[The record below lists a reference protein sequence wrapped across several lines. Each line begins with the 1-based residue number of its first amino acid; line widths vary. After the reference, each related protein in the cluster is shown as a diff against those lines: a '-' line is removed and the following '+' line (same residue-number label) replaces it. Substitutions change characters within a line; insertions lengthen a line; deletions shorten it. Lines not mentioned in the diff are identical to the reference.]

1 MTSGDL
7 TLPNKTRRRKTL
19 AVAILAILAFVEV
32 LMVTRAPGPGL
43 DPDSASYMGAAESF
57 AHGQGLR
64 IPTADWFTPQPSAP
78 LAHFPPG
85 FPIALSIG
93 VAAGAPAPQVAR
105 VVNAIAFAVTVGVL
119 AYLVGSSA
127 GMLGAIAIGI
137 AMLVARPIV
146 FVHLSVLSEPLFLA
160 LLSLALLAMV
170 KRAHPLVSGSY
181 GALAVLVRYAGI
193 SVSGAVVLWELIQPR
208 EWSERLKRAVLAG
221 IPTLVLFGAWLLRT
235 HQHRNATI
243 RDVGI
248 YGGFGATLAQ
258 GARTI
263 AAWLIPT
270 SETAGSWRLAF
281 GAVAAIAIV
290 GLIIGGVRMSR
301 RRVEPRAA
309 SAPRMLAAAA
319 TLAVCYVGVIVVSRL
334 VADAGIPF
342 DERILA
348 PLILLVTTMAA
359 VAIGASWTSF
369 GLLLRAGVLVCFA
382 AWIAASALADW
393 DDVSWATSNGSDFA
407 GEDWRASSTIAW
419 VKANAAN
426 TPLYAN
432 WPAAIYFHVHR
443 AAWLL
448 PDTEDAK
455 TLRAFGDTLA
465 ARHAIA
471 IVFDAPSPDVAPV
484 DTIVRTAELR
494 VLARLSDGVVYGPGA
509 ATNR

>member
-1 MTSGDL
+1 
-7 TLPNKTRRRKTL
+7 
-19 AVAILAILAFVEV
+19 
-32 LMVTRAPGPGL
+32 MVTRAPGPGL

-57 AHGQGLR
+57 AAGHGLR
-64 IPTADWFTPQPSAP
+64 IPMADWFAPQPSAP

-105 VVNAIAFAVTVGVL
+105 VVNAIAFAVTVGIL

-127 GMLGAIAIGI
+127 GIFGAIAIGI
-137 AMLVARPIV
+137 SVLVARPIV

-160 LLSLALLAMV
+160 LLALALIAMV

-208 EWSERLKRAVLAG
+208 DWAERIKRAVLAG

-248 YGGFGATLAQ
+248 YGGFGGTLAQ

-270 SETAGSWRLAF
+270 SDTPGAWRLAF
-281 GAVAAIAIV
+281 GAVAAIAII
-290 GLIIGGVRMSR
+290 GIIIGGVRMSR
-301 RRVEPRAA
+301 CRVEPRAA

-319 TLAVCYVGVIVVSRL
+319 TLVVCYVGVLVVSRL

-342 DERILA
+342 DERMLA
-348 PLILLVTTMAA
+348 PFILLITTMTA
-359 VAIGASWTSF
+359 VAIGASWKSF
-369 GLLLRAGVLVCFA
+369 GLLLRAAVLVSFA
-382 AWIAASALADW
+382 AWIAGSALADW

-407 GEDWRASSTIAW
+407 GEDWRASPTIAW
-419 VKANAAN
+419 VEANAAN
-426 TPLYAN
+426 APLYSN
-432 WPAAIYFHVHR
+432 WPAAVYFHAHR

-448 PDTEDAK
+448 PNTQDPK
-455 TLRAFGDTLA
+455 VLRAFGDTLA
-465 ARHAIA
+465 SRRGVA
-471 IVFDAPSPDVAPV
+471 IVFDAPSPDVAPI
-484 DTIVRTAELR
+484 DTIVRTGGLR
-494 VLARLSDGVVYGPGA
+494 VIARLNDGVVYGPRA
-509 ATNR
+509 P